1 MSKGS
6 LVIKPVVVP
15 TTDLR
20 PGRLQLAALLAVASF
35 ALVVSFVSASEWRFN
50 ADLKVLAA
58 VGGTMLNLVTG
69 CIVYW
74 AVRLRTASAAP
85 SSGFVD
91 EDLAREQIQDTAG
104 AGENR

>member
-20 PGRLQLAALLAVASF
+20 PGKLQLAALLAVAAF
-35 ALVVSFVSASEWRFN
+35 ALVVSFVSASEWRFD
-50 ADLKVLAA
+50 ADLKLLAA

-74 AVRLRTASAAP
+74 AVRLRAASAAP
-85 SSGFVD
+85 SGFVD
-91 EDLAREQIQDTAG
+91 EDLAREHVQDAAR